1 MTNKNKIHVTTRAA
15 IIDLDQ
21 ILLCK
26 TTDLASNFY
35 FMPGGHIEH
44 GESAENALL
53 RELVEE
59 TGSNG
64 KIKRLLGMMEY
75 SFEPGHS
82 SICHNH
88 EYSFYFE
95 VNLDNLSYGDNL
107 PKLEDNIDLV
117 WVKIEELLNLDF
129 RPEPIARLLPTW
141 LAQTSGS
148 SFHSEMKLIIK
159 ESS

>member
-1 MTNKNKIHVTTRAA
+1 MTDKSKIHVTARAA
-15 IIDLDQ
+15 IIDSGH

-26 TTDLASNFY
+26 TTDLEHNFY

-59 TGSNG
+59 TGSMG
-64 KIKRLLGMMEY
+64 KIKRLLGVMEY

-88 EYSFYFE
+88 EYCFYFE
-95 VNLDNLSYGDNL
+95 ASLDTLHYVSKL
-107 PKLEDNIDLV
+107 PKLEDNVDLT
-117 WVKIEELLNLDF
+117 WVEITKISKLDF
-129 RPEPIARLLPTW
+129 RPEPMIKLLPIW
-141 LAQTSGS
+141 LATSAANN
-148 SFHSEMKLIIK
+148 FHSEMHLK
-159 ESS
+159 